1 MVLLPGSAESL
12 GRPRHVVMAPRL
24 TSHVRHRAKYLDMPV
39 LDDQA
44 FVFRTGGRLGP
55 RAHTLKA
62 FMAILAALPDEQI
75 LGHLTRH
82 DFSRWLNDVFR
93 DHGLAGR
100 ISVLEAGA
108 GARDPRDIAA
118 DVAQSIRA
126 RYDTAR
132 RLIAAR

>member
-1 MVLLPGSAESL
+1 
-12 GRPRHVVMAPRL
+12 MAPRL

-44 FVFRTGGRLGP
+44 FVFRTGGRVGP

-62 FMAILAALPDEQI
+62 FMAMLAVLPGEQI
-75 LGHLTRH
+75 QGHLARH

-100 ISVLEAGA
+100 VSAQEADA
-108 GARDPRDIAA
+108 GTRDPRDIAA

-126 RYDTAR
+126 RYDTAPG
-132 RLIAAR
+132 LIAAR

>member
-1 MVLLPGSAESL
+1 
-12 GRPRHVVMAPRL
+12 
-24 TSHVRHRAKYLDMPV
+24 
-39 LDDQA
+39 
-44 FVFRTGGRLGP
+44 
-55 RAHTLKA
+55 LKA

-93 DHGLAGR
+93 DHGLAQR
-100 ISVLEAGA
+100 VSVLEAAA
-108 GARDPRDIAA
+108 GTRDPRDIAA

-126 RYDTAR
+126 RYDTAP